1 MNPTVPYIP
10 ILINKFENIFIT
22 CCESQLTEKVRK
34 VGEND
39 VKRSTNQGAILARV
53 KGQGACLV
61 WREERGTQCV
71 SQDI

>member
-1 MNPTVPYIP
+1 LKT
-10 ILINKFENIFIT
+10 LFIT
-22 CCESQLTEKVRK
+22 SYECQLTEKVRK
-34 VGEND
+34 VGKND
-39 VKRSTNQGAILARV
+39 VKRTANQGAILARV